1 MKIHLIGGFLGSGK
15 TTAIANACRQFKK
28 QGLKV
33 GVITND
39 QGQYLVDSEFLEAE
53 GISSAQVT
61 GGCFCCNYD
70 QLDEQIQR
78 MKTTAS
84 PDIIFAESVGSCTD
98 LVATVLKPLL
108 KFRQEERE
116 TVTFSCFVDA
126 RMLLMHV
133 EGKRLPF
140 SQDTAYIWEKQIE
153 EASLIVVNKI
163 DLISPADLPAF
174 QQALAAKYP
183 DKKFLFQNSLDADS
197 VRGWQTAL
205 DVNEDLGVLRSL
217 DIDYAKYGNGEA
229 ELAWL
234 DEQITMETADGTAPQ
249 RALDLVHRFVASV
262 RRSGAP
268 IGHLKVMV
276 NVDGM
281 QRKLSFTTLAANDID
296 MAELVTLFGTHDLAQ
311 LTVNARVQTSP
322 EMLRAMLVNGL
333 AHQKQAGGVII
344 SEERLSFFKPGFP
357 TPIHRILN

>member
-1 MKIHLIGGFLGSGK
+1 MKIHLVGGFLGSGK
-15 TTAIANACRQFKK
+15 TTAIANACQHLKQ

-70 QLDEQIQR
+70 QLNEQIQQ
-78 MKTTAS
+78 MKVTTS
-84 PDIIFAESVGSCTD
+84 PDVIFAESVGSCTD

-108 KFRQEERE
+108 KFRQGEMEA
-116 TVTFSCFVDA
+116 VTFSCFVDA
-126 RMLLMHV
+126 RLLLMHV
-133 EGKRLPF
+133 EGRRLPF

-163 DLISPADLPAF
+163 DLISPADLPVF

-183 DKKFLFQNSLDADS
+183 NKKFLFQNSLNEGS
-197 VRGWQTAL
+197 VREWLNAL
-205 DVNEDLGVLRSL
+205 DASDDPNKLASL
-217 DIDYAKYGNGEA
+217 DIDYAKYGKGEA

-234 DEQITMETADGTAPQ
+234 DEQITIETADGTAPQ